1 MRALGADISP
11 EMVRRANDLVAG
23 LANVGFVV
31 ADSEA
36 LPFPSGVFSAVLCTA
51 SFHHYPNPRNALSE
65 MARVLETAGRL
76 VIADGVGDRLA
87 ARIADRILRWVD
99 RSHIRLYRTDE
110 LTTMLGG
117 AGFSD
122 IVVST
127 LYDGGYAIIQSR
139 RV

>member
-1 MRALGADISP
+1 MRFTEAVQIAISRDNNP
-11 EMVRRANDLVAG
+11 LRLRQ
-23 LANVGFVV
+23 
-31 ADSEA
+31 
-36 LPFPSGVFSAVLCTA
+36 FPARIER
-51 SFHHYPNPRNALSE
+51 HHPLNQ
-65 MARVLETAGRL
+65 VQIRL

-127 LYDGGYAIIQSR
+127 VYDGGYAIIQSR

>member
-1 MRALGADISP
+1 MFSRPPAVSSSLTGSETVWP
-11 EMVRRANDLVAG
+11 LVSLIESCAG
-23 LANVGFVV
+23 
-31 ADSEA
+31 S
-36 LPFPSGVFSAVLCTA
+36 TA
-51 SFHHYPNPRNALSE
+51 A
-65 MARVLETAGRL
+65 
-76 VIADGVGDRLA
+76 
-87 ARIADRILRWVD
+87 
-99 RSHIRLYRTDE
+99 HIRLYRTDE